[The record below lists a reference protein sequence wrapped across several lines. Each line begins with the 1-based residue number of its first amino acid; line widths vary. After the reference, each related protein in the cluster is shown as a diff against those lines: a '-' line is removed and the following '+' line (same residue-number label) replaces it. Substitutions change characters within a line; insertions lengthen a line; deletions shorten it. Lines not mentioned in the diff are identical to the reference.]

1 MQVTATIGDTH
12 RPLRDKVAAEL
23 RRRIV
28 DGMYAPGD
36 RLTEDRLADAFGVSR
51 NPVREAIRM
60 LETEGW
66 LVAQPRRGAIVAQLS
81 VQDVED
87 LFDIRLSLEVLAAR
101 LAAERSGAAA
111 ADELDGILRH
121 AREATEAEQLDRL
134 AELNTALHAAIC
146 AHSGNAVL
154 HAMMASL
161 HTRLQWVYRRTA
173 AERAGHS
180 WAEHDTLVA
189 AIRAGDADAAGA
201 AARTHVL
208 NARATALAAH
218 AFARPATAAAPPH

>member
-1 MQVTATIGDTH
+1 MQVTTTIGDTH
-12 RPLRDKVAAEL
+12 RPLRDKVAVEL

-28 DGMYAPGD
+28 DGTYAPGD

-60 LETEGW
+60 LEAEGW

-81 VQDVED
+81 IQDVED

-101 LAAERSGAAA
+101 LAAQRSSVAA
-111 ADELDGILRH
+111 ADELDGLLAQ

-134 AELNTALHAAIC
+134 SELNTALHAAVC

-161 HTRLQWVYRRTA
+161 HTRLQWVYRQTA
-173 AERAGHS
+173 AERADHS
-180 WAEHDTLVA
+180 WAEHGALVA
-189 AIRAGDADAAGA
+189 AIRAGDADAAAA
-201 AARTHVL
+201 AARTHVI
-208 NARATALAAH
+208 NARRTALDAS
-218 AFARPATAAAPPH
+218 AFARPAPGPAPH